1 MDSKLNSRIWAGML
15 SIYLIWGSTYLAIR
29 YAVQTIPPF
38 LMAGFRF
45 LVAGII
51 ILTWRRLAHD
61 VFPPRKEIRSAA
73 IVGLFLL
80 LGGNGLVVWA
90 EQRVVSSVTA
100 LIIGSVPLF
109 VVVLELFWP
118 GRPRPNWKVLVG
130 VIGGFLGIAILI
142 GPSQLSTSATQI
154 DPLGAIALLFASFF
168 WAIGSIYASQAEMPG
183 SPLMGTAVEMLAG
196 AGALLL
202 VGTLVGEWGRLDV
215 GSISKQSALALGY
228 LIVFGSLIGFASYSW
243 LLRAAPIALVST
255 YAYVNPMVAVFLG
268 YLIADEQFTWQIL
281 LSSAIIIGSVALIN
295 SVRFRSMRKLRQPV
309 SIESPDS

>member
-130 VIGGFLGIAILI
+130 VIGGFLGIAVLI
-142 GPSQLSTSATQI
+142 RPSQLSTSATQI
-154 DPLGAIALLFASFF
+154 DPLGAVALLFASFF

-196 AGALLL
+196 AGGTHSYWHAGGR
-202 VGTLVGEWGRLDV
+202 VGKIRRGGYFKRIGPGFRILDRIRLADRV
-215 GSISKQSALALGY
+215 CFVQLAAESRTYCPGLDLCLCKSDGSRISGL
-228 LIVFGSLIGFASYSW
+228 
-243 LLRAAPIALVST
+243 
-255 YAYVNPMVAVFLG
+255 
-268 YLIADEQFTWQIL
+268 
-281 LSSAIIIGSVALIN
+281 
-295 SVRFRSMRKLRQPV
+295 
-309 SIESPDS
+309 PDCR